1 MATGR
6 IRILTT
12 CLALATGPTLVGC
25 AQSGPLG
32 SRQTTMGSLKAG
44 VSQLEFDNE
53 GLRKQLAD
61 LKAENRRIENK
72 LVQEQEANGEVT
84 AQLDDARDL
93 IRRQGGDTSALGSP
107 TKSASYDDD
116 GIPPPVSSPSRRSR
130 SSRKPPAASIPRA
143 ESSSWPDPETDSTPR
158 AREVGPQSRL
168 EDDDRW
174 LPVARG
180 KATPVRF

>member
-6 IRILTT
+6 IRLVAT
-12 CLALATGPTLVGC
+12 CLALASAPVVVGC
-25 AQSGPLG
+25 AQSGPLA
-32 SRQTTMGSLKAG
+32 SRQTTMGSLKAS

-61 LKAENRRIENK
+61 LKADNRRIENQ
-72 LVQEQEANGEVT
+72 LVQEREANGEVT

-93 IRRQGGDTSALGSP
+93 IRRQGGDASALGAP

-116 GIPPPVSSPSRRSR
+116 GIPPPVASPSRRSR
-130 SSRKPPAASIPRA
+130 NSRKPPAASIPRA
-143 ESSSWPDPETDSTPR
+143 EPSSWADPDPDSAFR
-158 AREVGPQSRL
+158 VGPQSRR
-168 EDDDRW
+168 DDDERW

-180 KATPVRF
+180 LGTPVRF